1 VNRARRLARLLN
13 ILAAIV
19 AEPGLNP
26 LELAERAGV
35 SERTLRRDLTQLREL
50 GYEVAYTSGYEVQEK
65 LNLEGRARAR
75 PPKRAYDQQLELLQA
90 VALAVGGAGLGEAG
104 SKPLRAQLG
113 DSGVD
118 GKERTGL
125 PTAWGGGPRRRR
137 GPEGTRGGATPTK
150 SQPIVLIPAGA
161 TDADFIYAT
170 GFAVETGL
178 YIRFAKD
185 DDVLVVSPL
194 EIDRARAQSKV
205 ANVVEDREA
214 YAHKSWARLAA
225 KMLREKGMD
234 EARVSPRLPAAH
246 LEDLRAEGIATAVDR
261 ELFLAERRHK
271 SAAEAEAIQ
280 ASQRAA
286 EAAVVEVVRQL
297 AAADIKDGMLW
308 SDGGALTSERLY
320 ARAQL
325 VLGEMGFTCPEMII
339 AGSPESALPHFRGE
353 GPIRASAPVIIDI
366 FPVGRSSHYH
376 GDLTRTVVVGDIPE
390 EFQRMHAATLQA
402 LDAGVESIRA
412 GVPGKDVHLAVCQ
425 VLVDRGYGTTSVGYE
440 GPEGV
445 AKMNHST
452 GHGVGLDVHEEP
464 SLRQTSHEP
473 LREGDV
479 VTVEPGLYKLGL
491 GGVRIEDTGIVTA
504 NGFHNFTTITRSL
517 NPKDYL

>member
-1 VNRARRLARLLN
+1 MNRARRLARLLN

-35 SERTLRRDLTQLREL
+35 SERTLRRDLTELREL

-65 LNLEGRARAR
+65 LNLDGRARAR

-90 VALAVGGAGLGEAG
+90 VALAVGRAGLGDAG
-104 SKPLRAQLG
+104 SRPAGKGHRAPRA
-113 DSGVD
+113 D
-118 GKERTGL
+118 GRAGR
-125 PTAWGGGPRRRR
+125 AGG
-137 GPEGTRGGATPTK
+137 TPTS
-150 SQPIVLIPAGA
+150 SQPIVLIPTGDA
-161 TDADFIYAT
+161 DADFIYAT
-170 GFAVETGL
+170 GFAVEAGL
-178 YIRFAKD
+178 FVRFAKGD
-185 DDVLVVSPL
+185 EVLVVSPL
-194 EIDRARAQSKV
+194 EIERARAQSTV
-205 ANVVEDREA
+205 AQVIEDREA
-214 YAHKSWARLAA
+214 YAHKSWARVAA
-225 KMLREKGMD
+225 RLVRGRGVE
-234 EARVSPRLPAAH
+234 EVRVSPRLHAAH
-246 LEDLRAEGIATAVDR
+246 FEDLRAEGITPVVDR
-261 ELFLAERRHK
+261 DLFLAERRHK
-271 SAAEAEAIQ
+271 SAAEADAIQ

-286 EAAVVEVVRQL
+286 EVAVVEVVRQL
-297 AAADIKDGMLW
+297 AAADIKDGVLW
-308 SDGGALTSERLY
+308 ANGGALTSEHLY

-339 AGSPESALPHFRGE
+339 AGSPESAMPHFRGQ
-353 GPIRASAPVIIDI
+353 GPIRAGAPVIIDV

-376 GDLTRTVVVGDIPE
+376 GDLTRTVVVGEIPE
-390 EFQRMHAATLQA
+390 EFRRMHAATLQA

-425 VLVDRGYGTTSVGYE
+425 VLVDRGFGTTSVGYE

-464 SLRQTSHEP
+464 SLRQTSDEP

-491 GGVRIEDTGIVTA
+491 GGVRIEDTGMVTA
-504 NGFHNFTTITRSL
+504 SGFQNFTTITRSL
-517 NPKDYL
+517 DPKDYL